1 MVTMVLTSKG
11 AAGVPGFAI
20 IILSATLASAGL
32 PLEAVALVAGIL
44 RIIESG
50 TTTLNVLGNAIAPL
64 VIARWEGETLKATA
78 TERV

>member
-1 MVTMVLTSKG
+1 MTSKG

-32 PLEAVALVAGIL
+32 PLEGVALIAGIF
-44 RIIESG
+44 RVIDSG

-64 VIARWEGETLKATA
+64 VIARWEKVELLPATA
-78 TERV
+78 VKNV